1 MIFLDILFSY
11 RFIDSMPKSAEFR
24 LDKIKKFLMYVRE
37 NKDDFAAKELEEV
50 FEDIVEEH
58 QNFVTRPEIRE
69 LIIEMREGFKMMD
82 KRFND
87 LIQFTEK
94 RSNDLIQFTEKRSN
108 DLMQSTDKRFSD
120 FMYYTEK
127 RSNELMQ
134 YIDKRFDDLIQFT
147 EKRFN
152 DLIQFTEKRFND
164 LLHHVDK
171 RFEDMNARINFL
183 QWVMAFFMSL
193 LFGLLTYFNYK
204 QMDLLNKI
212 LESNQQIQA
221 ELKNK

>member
-94 RSNDLIQFTEKRSN
+94 R
-108 DLMQSTDKRFSD
+108 
-120 FMYYTEK
+120 
-127 RSNELMQ
+127 
-134 YIDKRFDDLIQFT
+134 
-147 EKRFN
+147 FN

-193 LFGLLTYFNYK
+193 LFGVLTYFNYK

>member
-1 MIFLDILFSY
+1 
-11 RFIDSMPKSAEFR
+11 MPKSAEFR

-94 RSNDLIQFTEKRSN
+94 RSNDL
-108 DLMQSTDKRFSD
+108 MQSTDKRFSD

-134 YIDKRFDDLIQFT
+134 YI

>member
-50 FEDIVEEH
+50 FQDIVEEH

-82 KRFND
+82 KRF
-87 LIQFTEK
+87 
-94 RSNDLIQFTEKRSN
+94 NDLIQFTEKRSN

>member
-94 RSNDLIQFTEKRSN
+94 RSNDL
-108 DLMQSTDKRFSD
+108 MQSTDKRFSD

-134 YIDKRFDDLIQFT
+134 YI

>member
-94 RSNDLIQFTEKRSN
+94 RSNDL
-108 DLMQSTDKRFSD
+108 
-120 FMYYTEK
+120 
-127 RSNELMQ
+127 
-134 YIDKRFDDLIQFT
+134 
-147 EKRFN
+147 
-152 DLIQFTEKRFND
+152 
-164 LLHHVDK
+164 LHHVDK

-193 LFGLLTYFNYK
+193 LFGVLTYFNYK

>member
-94 RSNDLIQFTEKRSN
+94 RSNDL
-108 DLMQSTDKRFSD
+108 MQSTDKRFSD
-120 FMYYTEK
+120 FMCYTEK

-134 YIDKRFDDLIQFT
+134 YI

>member
-1 MIFLDILFSY
+1 MRFIILALFLKNQNNHKLSLMIFLDILFSY

-94 RSNDLIQFTEKRSN
+94 RSNDL
-108 DLMQSTDKRFSD
+108 MQSTDKRFSD

-134 YIDKRFDDLIQFT
+134 YIDKRFD
-147 EKRFN
+147 

>member
-94 RSNDLIQFTEKRSN
+94 RFN
-108 DLMQSTDKRFSD
+108 
-120 FMYYTEK
+120 
-127 RSNELMQ
+127 
-134 YIDKRFDDLIQFT
+134 DLIQFT

>member
-94 RSNDLIQFTEKRSN
+94 RSNDLIQFTEKR
-108 DLMQSTDKRFSD
+108 
-120 FMYYTEK
+120 
-127 RSNELMQ
+127 
-134 YIDKRFDDLIQFT
+134 
-147 EKRFN
+147 
-152 DLIQFTEKRFND
+152 FND

-171 RFEDMNARINFL
+171 RFEDMNARMNFL

>member
-82 KRFND
+82 KRF
-87 LIQFTEK
+87 
-94 RSNDLIQFTEKRSN
+94 NDLIQFTEKRSN

-193 LFGLLTYFNYK
+193 LFGVLTYFNYK

>member
-58 QNFVTRPEIRE
+58 QNFVTKPEIRE

-94 RSNDLIQFTEKRSN
+94 RSNDLIQ
-108 DLMQSTDKRFSD
+108 STDKRFSD

-134 YIDKRFDDLIQFT
+134 YIDKRFD
-147 EKRFN
+147 

>member
-1 MIFLDILFSY
+1 
-11 RFIDSMPKSAEFR
+11 MPKSAEFR

-94 RSNDLIQFTEKRSN
+94 R
-108 DLMQSTDKRFSD
+108 
-120 FMYYTEK
+120 
-127 RSNELMQ
+127 
-134 YIDKRFDDLIQFT
+134 
-147 EKRFN
+147 
-152 DLIQFTEKRFND
+152 FND

>member
-1 MIFLDILFSY
+1 
-11 RFIDSMPKSAEFR
+11 
-24 LDKIKKFLMYVRE
+24 MYVRE

-94 RSNDLIQFTEKRSN
+94 R
-108 DLMQSTDKRFSD
+108 
-120 FMYYTEK
+120 
-127 RSNELMQ
+127 
-134 YIDKRFDDLIQFT
+134 
-147 EKRFN
+147 
-152 DLIQFTEKRFND
+152 FND

-193 LFGLLTYFNYK
+193 LFGVLTYFNYK

>member
-58 QNFVTRPEIRE
+58 QNFVSRPEIRE

-82 KRFND
+82 KRF
-87 LIQFTEK
+87 
-94 RSNDLIQFTEKRSN
+94 NDLIQFTEKRSN

>member
-94 RSNDLIQFTEKRSN
+94 RSNDL
-108 DLMQSTDKRFSD
+108 MQSTDKRFSD

-134 YIDKRFDDLIQFT
+134 YIDKRFD
-147 EKRFN
+147 

>member
-94 RSNDLIQFTEKRSN
+94 RSNDLIQFTEKR
-108 DLMQSTDKRFSD
+108 
-120 FMYYTEK
+120 
-127 RSNELMQ
+127 
-134 YIDKRFDDLIQFT
+134 
-147 EKRFN
+147 
-152 DLIQFTEKRFND
+152 FND

>member
-94 RSNDLIQFTEKRSN
+94 R
-108 DLMQSTDKRFSD
+108 
-120 FMYYTEK
+120 
-127 RSNELMQ
+127 
-134 YIDKRFDDLIQFT
+134 
-147 EKRFN
+147 
-152 DLIQFTEKRFND
+152 FND

>member
-50 FEDIVEEH
+50 FQDIVEEH

-94 RSNDLIQFTEKRSN
+94 RSNDL
-108 DLMQSTDKRFSD
+108 MQSTDKRFSD

-134 YIDKRFDDLIQFT
+134 YIDKRFD
-147 EKRFN
+147 

>member
-37 NKDDFAAKELEEV
+37 NKDDFAVKELEEV

-58 QNFVTRPEIRE
+58 QNFVTKPEIRE

-82 KRFND
+82 KRF
-87 LIQFTEK
+87 
-94 RSNDLIQFTEKRSN
+94 NDLIQFTEKRSN

-134 YIDKRFDDLIQFT
+134 YIDKRFNDLIQFTEKRFNDLIQFT

-212 LESNQQIQA
+212 LESNQQLQA

>member
-1 MIFLDILFSY
+1 
-11 RFIDSMPKSAEFR
+11 MPKSAEFR

-94 RSNDLIQFTEKRSN
+94 R
-108 DLMQSTDKRFSD
+108 
-120 FMYYTEK
+120 
-127 RSNELMQ
+127 
-134 YIDKRFDDLIQFT
+134 
-147 EKRFN
+147 
-152 DLIQFTEKRFND
+152 FND

-193 LFGLLTYFNYK
+193 LFGVLTYFNYK

>member
-94 RSNDLIQFTEKRSN
+94 R
-108 DLMQSTDKRFSD
+108 
-120 FMYYTEK
+120 
-127 RSNELMQ
+127 
-134 YIDKRFDDLIQFT
+134 
-147 EKRFN
+147 
-152 DLIQFTEKRFND
+152 FND

-193 LFGLLTYFNYK
+193 LFGVLTYFNYK

>member
-11 RFIDSMPKSAEFR
+11 RFIDSMPNSAEFR

-94 RSNDLIQFTEKRSN
+94 RSNDLIQ
-108 DLMQSTDKRFSD
+108 STDKRFSD

-134 YIDKRFDDLIQFT
+134 YID
-147 EKRFN
+147 KRFN

-193 LFGLLTYFNYK
+193 LFGVLTYFNYK

>member
-152 DLIQFTEKRFND
+152 DL
-164 LLHHVDK
+164 LHHVDK

>member
-1 MIFLDILFSY
+1 
-11 RFIDSMPKSAEFR
+11 
-24 LDKIKKFLMYVRE
+24 MYVRE

-164 LLHHVDK
+164 LIQFTEKRFNDLLHHVDK

>member
-1 MIFLDILFSY
+1 
-11 RFIDSMPKSAEFR
+11 
-24 LDKIKKFLMYVRE
+24 MYVRE

-50 FEDIVEEH
+50 FEDIVEEY

-87 LIQFTEK
+87 LIQFIEK
-94 RSNDLIQFTEKRSN
+94 RS
-108 DLMQSTDKRFSD
+108 
-120 FMYYTEK
+120 
-127 RSNELMQ
+127 
-134 YIDKRFDDLIQFT
+134 
-147 EKRFN
+147 N

>member
-1 MIFLDILFSY
+1 
-11 RFIDSMPKSAEFR
+11 MPKSAEFR

-94 RSNDLIQFTEKRSN
+94 R
-108 DLMQSTDKRFSD
+108 
-120 FMYYTEK
+120 
-127 RSNELMQ
+127 
-134 YIDKRFDDLIQFT
+134 
-147 EKRFN
+147 
-152 DLIQFTEKRFND
+152 FND

-171 RFEDMNARINFL
+171 RFEDMNARMNFL

>member
-1 MIFLDILFSY
+1 
-11 RFIDSMPKSAEFR
+11 
-24 LDKIKKFLMYVRE
+24 MYVRE

-82 KRFND
+82 KRF
-87 LIQFTEK
+87 
-94 RSNDLIQFTEKRSN
+94 NDLIQFTEKRSN

>member
-1 MIFLDILFSY
+1 
-11 RFIDSMPKSAEFR
+11 MPKSAEFR

-94 RSNDLIQFTEKRSN
+94 RSNDLIQFTEKR
-108 DLMQSTDKRFSD
+108 
-120 FMYYTEK
+120 
-127 RSNELMQ
+127 
-134 YIDKRFDDLIQFT
+134 
-147 EKRFN
+147 
-152 DLIQFTEKRFND
+152 FND

>member
-1 MIFLDILFSY
+1 
-11 RFIDSMPKSAEFR
+11 MPKSAEFR

-94 RSNDLIQFTEKRSN
+94 RSNDLIQFTEKR
-108 DLMQSTDKRFSD
+108 
-120 FMYYTEK
+120 
-127 RSNELMQ
+127 
-134 YIDKRFDDLIQFT
+134 
-147 EKRFN
+147 FN

>member
-37 NKDDFAAKELEEV
+37 NKDDFAVKELEEV

-58 QNFVTRPEIRE
+58 QNFVTKPEIRE

-134 YIDKRFDDLIQFT
+134 YIDKRFNDLIQFT